1 VEAASGELRTVAQIR
16 VTPEFVAALSEAAGQ
31 SLVVATQT
39 DTNVR
44 TAIRPGNTGFGESFK
59 QTVAECKK

>member
-1 VEAASGELRTVAQIR
+1 VEAASGELRTVAQVR
-16 VTPEFVAALSEAAGQ
+16 VTPEFVTALSESGGQ

-44 TAIRPGNTGFGESFK
+44 TAIRPGSTGFGESFR
-59 QTVAECKK
+59 QTIAECRK

>member
-1 VEAASGELRTVAQIR
+1 LRTIAQGL
-16 VTPEFVAALSEAAGQ
+16 VTPDFLVALSDTAGQ

-59 QTVAECKK
+59 QTVAECRK